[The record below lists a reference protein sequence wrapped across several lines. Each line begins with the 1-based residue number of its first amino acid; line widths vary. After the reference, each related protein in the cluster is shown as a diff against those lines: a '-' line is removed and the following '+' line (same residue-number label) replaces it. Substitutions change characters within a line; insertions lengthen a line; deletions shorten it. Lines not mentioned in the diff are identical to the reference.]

1 MLEEIEEIEM
11 KARNLLE
18 EKKIADLRVLLNKL
32 EPADVAIL
40 LNEFESNDMI
50 IAFRILS
57 KELAAE
63 TFVEMDTDA
72 QETLIHAFSDNELKQ
87 VLDEL
92 FLDDTVDIIEE
103 MPANVVKR
111 ILKHTDSKTRK
122 DINEIL
128 KYPKDCAGSI
138 MTTEYVDLKQNM
150 TVQEAI
156 ERIRKTGIDKETIN
170 SCYVTDRNRKLIGIL
185 SIRTLLLAESN
196 QVIKD
201 IMETNVVF
209 VETIE
214 DKEEVAKDLQKY
226 DFLALPVVDK
236 EKRLVGIVTFDDA
249 MDVITEENTEDFELM
264 SAITPIEDS
273 YFKTS
278 VFKHAKNR
286 IVWLLFL
293 MLSATVTG
301 AIITNYEN
309 AFAAIPV
316 LVSFIPMLMGTGGNC
331 GSQSSTM
338 IIRGLAL
345 EEIKLK
351 DIFKVIWKEIR
362 IALIVGIIL
371 SLVNGLRIYF
381 MYEHDVMLALAVGLT
396 LICTVVLAK
405 LLGCILPLL
414 AKICKLDPAIM
425 AAPLITTI
433 VDTCSV
439 LIFFNIAMWVLNI

>member
-1 MLEEIEEIEM
+1 MFEEIEEVEK
-11 KARNLLE
+11 KAKNLLE
-18 EKKIADLRVLLNKL
+18 EKKIADLRILLSKL

-40 LNEFESNDMI
+40 LNNFESNDMI

-63 TFVEMDTDA
+63 TFVEMDSDA

-150 TVQEAI
+150 TVREAI

-170 SCYVTDRNRKLIGIL
+170 TCYVTDRNRKLIGIL
-185 SIRTLLLAESN
+185 SIRTLLLAESDKI
-196 QVIKD
+196 IKD
-201 IMETNVVF
+201 IMETNVIS
-209 VETIE
+209 VETME
-214 DKEEVAKDLQKY
+214 DKEEVARDLQKY
-226 DFLALPVVDK
+226 DFLALPVVDT
-236 EKRLVGIVTFDDA
+236 ESRLVGIVTFDDA

-264 SAITPIEDS
+264 SAIQPSDES

-309 AFAAIPV
+309 AFAAIPI

-381 MYEHDVMLALAVGLT
+381 MYEHDIMLAVVVGLT
-396 LICTVVLAK
+396 LICTVILAK

-414 AKICKLDPAIM
+414 AKSCKLDPAIM

-439 LIFFNIAMWVLNI
+439 LIFFNIAMWILNI

>member
-1 MLEEIEEIEM
+1 MFEEIEEVEK
-11 KARNLLE
+11 KAKTLLE
-18 EKKIADLRVLLNKL
+18 EKKIADLRILLSKL

-40 LNEFESNDMI
+40 LNNFESNDMI
-50 IAFRILS
+50 ITFRILS

-63 TFVEMDTDA
+63 TFVEMDSDA

-150 TVQEAI
+150 TVQDAI

-170 SCYVTDRNRKLIGIL
+170 TCYVTDRNRKLIGIL
-185 SIRTLLLAESN
+185 SIRTLLLAESDKI
-196 QVIKD
+196 IKD
-201 IMETNVVF
+201 IMETNVIS
-209 VETIE
+209 VETME
-214 DKEEVAKDLQKY
+214 DKEEVARDLQKY
-226 DFLALPVVDK
+226 DFLALPVVDT
-236 EKRLVGIVTFDDA
+236 ENRLVGIVTFDDA

-264 SAITPIEDS
+264 SAIQPSDES

-309 AFAAIPV
+309 AFAAIPI

-345 EEIKLK
+345 EEIKFK

-362 IALIVGIIL
+362 IALIVGVIL
-371 SLVNGLRIYF
+371 SLVNGLRIFF
-381 MYEHDVMLALAVGLT
+381 MYDHDIMLAVVVGLT
-396 LICTVVLAK
+396 LICTVILAK

-439 LIFFNIAMWVLNI
+439 LIFFNIAMWILNI